1 MLKARLAP
9 AVSPE
14 PRRRETTEPPP
25 AESMIPTALKRM
37 ASGKIILSE
46 AGATVPM
53 YRLMSTPSA
62 AMYVM
67 LKSDITMHE
76 KAKRRCSASVKRR
89 LKGEDAADGATA
101 MAAKIRSEKQKSA
114 KEFSSPLRF

>member
-1 MLKARLAP
+1 
-9 AVSPE
+9 
-14 PRRRETTEPPP
+14 
-25 AESMIPTALKRM
+25 MIPTALKRM

-46 AGATVPM
+46 AGATVPI

-67 LKSDITMHE
+67 LKSDITMRE

-101 MAAKIRSEKQKSA
+101 MAAKIRSEI
-114 KEFSSPLRF
+114 E